1 MVAARWSGG
10 VCVKTWVKMVLVLG
24 GVGALLTGIV
34 VSNEAREARMTA
46 QAPGTITGVEFEE
59 SDEGSSLD
67 ETLLEYRFEAGRRSV
82 AGETSRPGN
91 RTRDFA
97 PGQAVKVCYNP
108 QDMRESDIAE
118 GAEARCG
125 D

>member
-1 MVAARWSGG
+1 M
-10 VCVKTWVKMVLVLG
+10 KTWVKMVLVLG

-46 QAPGTITGVEFEE
+46 EAPGRITQVDFEE
-59 SDEGSSLD
+59 DDEGPSLD
-67 ETLLEYRFEAGRRSV
+67 ETLLKFRYEAGGRSIE
-82 AGETSRPGN
+82 GETSRPGN
-91 RTRDFA
+91 RTADFA

-108 QDMRESDIAE
+108 ADTGESDIAE
-118 GAEARCG
+118 GAAARCG